1 MDDRTL
7 PPLSGLCLHE
17 PSDEEYAPDATSGPA
32 QPGIKPIGRNDGEY
46 QLRLQEWKN
55 LPSSFGSGGRWEDK
69 TDPNSEHRAA
79 NSGRFPYYFQYEPT
93 FYQNWVPIA
102 QHEGLCK
109 KRRFSADV
117 GDVEGLIFPPQ
128 FLVRVISDALYA
140 VEGVASLQKSVVLVD
155 GSNMFE
161 SGTEAGRFLDM
172 WRKKIQDPREDR
184 IVICFI
190 KTDTLQERLF
200 GGSTAN
206 KYFGDGGVDP
216 PGTLKDYKR
225 FQRIKTLLGKL
236 TTHENQIFLVQIE
249 PWGPARRQEAK
260 YGRGCILDP
269 DEDESTRWGQ
279 TPEERFLPEGFA
291 HLWCEFDDILL
302 HATKKFLIDNYSREV
317 DVMSDDSGIE
327 KDPAVMYQAFH
338 KYLEYNDIFLLR
350 VFQTRGGFVN
360 NYVNIRQT
368 FSSRYAHNNDYLVPS
383 TTDDVSVLKTIGLS
397 DIKDRGFNWEL
408 FMGTVDVE
416 SPRSAPM
423 PDPSYENGTW
433 FSNQKYP
440 VPPGWAPTDPRY
452 QSSVLEMPSLKD
464 FLQRQNPSLVDDYE
478 TWWREWKDNQT
489 LIPERFDLSVD
500 RPPLPA
506 RPGLP
511 VRIRDL
517 NSGEIQALQLRQQQ
531 ETEAL
536 RLRQQRERDAAAAA
550 EARAKRKLKD
560 ERLRAEREKR
570 QRQAARD
577 SQSPP

>member
-1 MDDRTL
+1 MDDRAL

-17 PSDEEYAPDATSGPA
+17 QLDEESAPDETSGPA

-46 QLRLQEWKN
+46 QLRLQRWKN
-55 LPSSFGSGGRWEDK
+55 LPRSFGRRGRWEDK
-69 TDPNSEHRAA
+69 TDPSSEHRAA

-109 KRRFSADV
+109 KRRFGA
-117 GDVEGLIFPPQ
+117 GVEGLIFPPQ
-128 FLVRVISDALYA
+128 FLVRVISDALDG
-140 VEGVASLQKSVVLVD
+140 VKGVASLQKPVVLVD

-161 SGTEAGRFLDM
+161 SGTEAGRFLNM

-216 PGTLKDYKR
+216 PGTLKDYER

-249 PWGPARRQEAK
+249 PWGPARDRDAK
-260 YGRGCILDP
+260 QGGGCILDP
-269 DEDESTRWGQ
+269 DERGRTRWGQ
-279 TPEERFLPEGFA
+279 TPEERGMPEGFA

-302 HATKKFLIDNYSREV
+302 HATKKFLIDNQHSREV
-317 DVMSDDSGIE
+317 DVMSDDGGIQ
-327 KDPAVMYQAFH
+327 KDPAVMYEAFH

-360 NYVNIRQT
+360 NYKNIRQT
-368 FSSRYAHNNDYLVPS
+368 FSSRYTHPIDYLVPS
-383 TTDDVSVLKTIGLS
+383 STDDASVLKTIGLW

-416 SPRSAPM
+416 SPRSAPT

-452 QSSVLEMPSLKD
+452 QSSVIEMPSLKD

-478 TWWREWKDNQT
+478 TWWREWQINQR
-489 LIPERFDLSVD
+489 LILERSDLPVD

-517 NSGEIQALQLRQQQ
+517 TPQEIQALQLRQQQ
-531 ETEAL
+531 
-536 RLRQQRERDAAAAA
+536 QRDAATAERDAAAAA
-550 EARAKRKLKD
+550 QAKADMKRK
-560 ERLRAEREKR
+560 EELRAQIEKR
-570 QRQAARD
+570 RRLASRD
-577 SQSPP
+577 SQSPA

>member
-1 MDDRTL
+1 MDDCAL

-17 PSDEEYAPDATSGPA
+17 PLDEEYAPDETSGPA

-46 QLRLQEWKN
+46 QLRLQQWKN
-55 LPSSFGSGGRWEDK
+55 LPRSFGRRGRWEDK
-69 TDPNSEHRAA
+69 EDPNSEHRAA

-109 KRRFSADV
+109 KMSFGA
-117 GDVEGLIFPPQ
+117 GVEGLIFPPQ
-128 FLVRVISDALYA
+128 FLVRVISDALYD
-140 VEGVASLQKSVVLVD
+140 VKGVASLQKSVVLVD

-161 SGTEAGRFLDM
+161 SGTEASPFLDM

-216 PGTLKDYKR
+216 PGTLKDYER

-236 TTHENQIFLVQIE
+236 TTNENQIFLVQIE
-249 PWGPARRQEAK
+249 PWGPARRPQAK
-260 YGRGCILDP
+260 QGGGCILDP
-269 DEDESTRWGQ
+269 RENPRTRWGQ
-279 TPEERFLPEGFA
+279 TPEEHGMREGFA

-302 HATKKFLIDNYSREV
+302 HATKKFLIDNQHSREV
-317 DVMSDDSGIE
+317 DVMSGDGGIQ
-327 KDPAVMYQAFH
+327 KDPAVMYEAFH

-360 NYVNIRQT
+360 NYKKIRQT
-368 FSSRYAHNNDYLVPS
+368 FSSRYTHDNDYLVPS
-383 TTDDVSVLKTIGLS
+383 STDDVSVLKTIGLW

-408 FMGTVDVE
+408 FMGTEDVE
-416 SPRSAPM
+416 TLQFPRM

-452 QSSVLEMPSLKD
+452 QSSVIEMPSLKD
-464 FLQRQNPSLVDDYE
+464 FLQRQNPSVVDDYE
-478 TWWREWKDNQT
+478 TWWREWQGNQT
-489 LIPERFDLSVD
+489 LISERSDLPVD

-517 NSGEIQALQLRQQQ
+517 NAEEIQ
-531 ETEAL
+531 AL
-536 RLRQQRERDAAAAA
+536 RLRQQQERDAATAERDAAAAEAKKA
-550 EARAKRKLKD
+550 EMKRKD
-560 ERLRAEREKR
+560 ELRARIEMMKR
-570 QRQAARD
+570 QRLAARD
-577 SQSPP
+577 SQSPL